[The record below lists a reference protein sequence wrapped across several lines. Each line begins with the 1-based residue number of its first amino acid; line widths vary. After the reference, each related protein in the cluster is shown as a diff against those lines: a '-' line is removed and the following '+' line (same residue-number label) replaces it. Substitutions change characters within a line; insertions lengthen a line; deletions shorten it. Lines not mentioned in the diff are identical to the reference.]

1 MPKNKDEIIFGAGEL
16 YMYEFSGTEI
26 PENEVIETD
35 AHNVGHCSGG
45 FSVEYKPDRYDIKN
59 QYGATVKT
67 VIKNEEIT
75 AKSGLLTWD
84 LEKLSLLSTAVFSE
98 DDAAGTRTLLFK
110 GKGRL
115 RNVLMRFVHEKDD
128 GRKLRFT
135 MVGQGGNGFALE
147 FGENELTVDATLN
160 VVSYIK
166 DFLASIE
173 EEVGVEAT
181 GLAVVS
187 AAGTATG
194 STKITVTP
202 SAGGENTLRYAVGA
216 LIPMVGDNCAA
227 WAALEVGTDIAGL
240 TGGET
245 IVVAECDRAGKVVKA
260 GSATITTKA

>member
-1 MPKNKDEIIFGAGEL
+1 MKKKNEEIIFGAGEL
-16 YMYEFSGTEI
+16 YMYEFSGSEI
-26 PENEVIETD
+26 PEHAIIETD
-35 AHNVGHCSGG
+35 VHNVGHCSGG

-75 AKSGLLTWD
+75 AKTGLLTWD

-98 DDAAGTRTLLFK
+98 DAAEGTRTLLFK

-135 MVGQGGNGFALE
+135 MIGQGGNGFALE

-160 VVSYIK
+160 AISYIK

-173 EEVGVEAT
+173 EEIGVEAT
-181 GLAVVS
+181 GLTVTT
-187 AAGTATG
+187 AAGTTTG

-202 SAGGENTLRYAVGA
+202 TAGSGNILRYEIGA
-216 LIPMVGDNCAA
+216 PVPMVGDNCST
-227 WAALEVGTDIAGL
+227 WAALETSSDITGL
-240 TGGET
+240 ASGET
-245 IVVAECDRAGKVVKA
+245 IVVAECSTDGKAVKA